1 MEEAADDEGELRQ
14 RLAAGDH
21 SALAEAYDTYGPQVY
36 GVALSVTR
44 SRPAAEDVT
53 QTVFVWLWEHPL
65 VFDPARGRLSVWLRT
80 LAHRR
85 AVDHVRRER
94 RRRWLPVM
102 AQPSGVATAADEAT
116 LRSDTILRV
125 QRVVAALPI
134 ALREVVE
141 LAYFGGRTYR
151 EVAAELGLPEGTTK
165 SRIRIA
171 LRRMAAQLRSE
182 GTGP

>member
-1 MEEAADDEGELRQ
+1 MRGPADDEGEVRQ

-21 SALAEAYDTYGPQVY
+21 GALAEVYDAYGPLVY

-65 VFDPARGRLSVWLRT
+65 AFDPARGRLAVWLRT

-85 AVDHVRRER
+85 AVDHVRRDR
-94 RRRWLPVM
+94 RRRHLP
-102 AQPSGVATAADEAT
+102 AESRPSAIATTADVAIRA
-116 LRSDTILRV
+116 DTIRNV
-125 QRVVAALPI
+125 RRVVATLPSS
-134 ALREVVE
+134 LREVVE

-165 SRIRIA
+165 SRIRTA
-171 LRRMAAQLRSE
+171 LRLMAAQLRSE
-182 GTGP
+182 GMSP